1 MREAEII
8 RVIVDSIR
16 QRTNSY
22 ILLGDFNAHSP
33 FDAELYKQN
42 ADLIKKYKKGTPNNT
57 SPNLVGDYPDYSV
70 MSSFYSFPLIDI
82 TERFVPWYVRK
93 TFPSPILI
101 GVWRTAGNIGR
112 TPERIDYILTN
123 QEMSLKCKEVKIHC
137 NEETDH
143 ISDHYPLEA
152 IFQLER

>member
-42 ADLIKKYKKGTPNNT
+42 PDLIKKYKKGTPNNT
-57 SPNLVGDYPDYSV
+57 SPNVVGDYPDYRV

-93 TFPSPILI
+93 
-101 GVWRTAGNIGR
+101 
-112 TPERIDYILTN
+112 
-123 QEMSLKCKEVKIHC
+123 
-137 NEETDH
+137 
-143 ISDHYPLEA
+143 
-152 IFQLER
+152 